1 MDMLAWACVLALAV
15 LIEKYWYHSPDSPH
29 VKRSL
34 KRWQWWDDAMR
45 EAKRQRKQVKNS
57 KVWKD
62 DDNA

>member
-1 MDMLAWACVLALAV
+1 MDMLAWVCVLALAV
-15 LIEKYWYHSPDSPH
+15 LIERYQTLSPDSS
-29 VKRSL
+29 KN

-45 EAKRQRKQVKNS
+45 EAKRQRKQVKRS

>member
-15 LIEKYWYHSPDSPH
+15 LIERYQTLSPDSS
-29 VKRSL
+29 KN
-34 KRWQWWDDAMR
+34 KRWQWWNDAMH
-45 EAKRQRKQVKNS
+45 EAERQRKQVKNC